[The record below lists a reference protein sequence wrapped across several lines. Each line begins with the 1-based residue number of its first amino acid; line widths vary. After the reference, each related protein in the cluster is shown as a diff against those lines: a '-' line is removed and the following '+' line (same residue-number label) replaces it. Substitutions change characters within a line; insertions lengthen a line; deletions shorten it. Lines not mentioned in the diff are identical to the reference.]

1 MTKAVIYLRSA
12 TANQEQ
18 TDRQEARC
26 RGYLRERGLSATHS
40 YRDYGHPGP
49 ALAELLDAASK
60 GEVTDVA
67 ITSLDR
73 LGRRFTE
80 NLDNFTALE
89 QAGVTIHTAEG
100 IITGPIGDDCA
111 RSFLYK
117 FALAEAELVTDED
130 TGNPRRRP

>member
-12 TANQEQ
+12 TGNQEQ
-18 TDRQEARC
+18 SDWQEADC
-26 RGYLRERGLSATHS
+26 RAYLRGHGLSATHTF
-40 YRDYGHPGP
+40 RDDGHPGS

-73 LGRRFTE
+73 LGRRFIE
-80 NLDNFTALE
+80 NLDNFTSLE

-100 IITGPIGDDCA
+100 IITGLIGDDCV

-117 FALAEAELVTDED
+117 FALAEAELVINDD
-130 TGNPRRRP
+130 TRNPRLRP